1 MKLKL
6 MRWTGGKYRMTQI
19 INPLMPECSEYYEP
33 FLGSGAVLLNK
44 CRTEKEIVNDLDEDL
59 YKLHTVLADHDK
71 MTELLNKLDK
81 HPVNE
86 ETFIQA
92 KECLDKK
99 PEERVGMDEIEVSRC
114 KYTIVELSYNA
125 LGKNYSDCSKDRFI
139 RDAHYYFP
147 KICARYQGVDF
158 HNEDGIELIA
168 RVKDN
173 PDAFVFADPPYDH
186 KTRGNT
192 KIYKCEM
199 WDAAQKKMLETLK
212 NAKCKIM
219 LCGYA
224 DENGDGMYDQALLPL
239 GWKRYE
245 LTRIV
250 QSCQNK
256 EKKDIAVEYIWVN
269 YELPEVASSYINMST
284 KKVA

>member
-6 MRWTGGKYRMTQI
+6 MRYRMTQI

-71 MTELLNKLDK
+71 MTELLNRLDK
-81 HPVNE
+81 HPVNK
-86 ETFIQA
+86 ETFLQA
-92 KECLDKK
+92 KDSLKK
-99 PEERVGMDEIEVSRC
+99 TDREDMDDIEVARC

-147 KICARYQGVDF
+147 EICKRYQGVDF

-168 RVKDN
+168 REKDN
-173 PDAFVFADPPYDH
+173 PDAFVFADPPYVH
-186 KTRGNT
+186 KTRGNK

-199 WDAAQKKMLETLK
+199 GDAAQEKMLDTLK

-224 DENGDGMYDQALLPL
+224 NEDGDGMYDQALLPL

-256 EKKDIAVEYIWVN
+256 EKKDVAVEYIWVN

>member
-71 MTELLNKLDK
+71 MTELLNRLDK
-81 HPVNE
+81 YPVNK
-86 ETFIQA
+86 ETFLQA
-92 KECLDKK
+92 KDSLKK
-99 PEERVGMDEIEVSRC
+99 TDREDMDDIEVARC
-114 KYTIVELSYNA
+114 KYTIVELSYNGT
-125 LGKNYSDCSKDRFI
+125 GKSYSKWVGDRFI
-139 RDAHYYFP
+139 RGAHYYFP
-147 KICARYQGVDF
+147 EICKRYQGVDF
-158 HNEDGIELIA
+158 HNENGIELIA
-168 RVKDN
+168 RVKNN
-173 PDAFVFADPPYDH
+173 PDAFVFADPPYVH
-186 KTRGNT
+186 ETRGNK
-192 KIYKCEM
+192 KIYECEM
-199 WDAAQKKMLETLK
+199 PDEDQEKMLETLK

-224 DENGDGMYDQALLPL
+224 DENGNDMYDQALLPL

-284 KKVA
+284 KLSA

>member
-71 MTELLNKLDK
+71 MTELLNRLDK

-99 PEERVGMDEIEVSRC
+99 PEERVGAVDTRVEIRPEVVQRRVRIGVIVQKQFLFGIVAVVVTQVVLQVEGVEPVPAVERQVGQRC
-114 KYTIVELSYNA
+114 VNADQCFLNA
-125 LGKNYSDCSKDRFI
+125 LLVLVGGFR
-139 RDAHYYFP
+139 
-147 KICARYQGVDF
+147 
-158 HNEDGIELIA
+158 
-168 RVKDN
+168 
-173 PDAFVFADPPYDH
+173 
-186 KTRGNT
+186 
-192 KIYKCEM
+192 
-199 WDAAQKKMLETLK
+199 
-212 NAKCKIM
+212 
-219 LCGYA
+219 
-224 DENGDGMYDQALLPL
+224 
-239 GWKRYE
+239 RYE
-245 LTRIV
+245 TRSFDVEEIAGT
-250 QSCQNK
+250 QRYACD
-256 EKKDIAVEYIWVN
+256 EYKK
-269 YELPEVASSYINMST
+269 
-284 KKVA
+284 

>member
-1 MKLKL
+1 MKLRL

-59 YKLHTVLADHDK
+59 YKLHTVLADREK
-71 MTELLNKLDK
+71 MMQLLERLDK
-81 HPVNE
+81 YPVNE
-86 ETFIQA
+86 ETFLQA
-92 KECLDKK
+92 KDSLEKTDR
-99 PEERVGMDEIEVSRC
+99 EDMDDIEVARC

-125 LGKNYSDCSKDRFI
+125 LGKSYSDCAKDRFI
-139 RDAHYYFP
+139 RNAHYYFP
-147 KICARYQGVDF
+147 KICKRYQGVDF
-158 HNEDGIELIA
+158 HNEDGIKLIA
-168 RVKDN
+168 REKDN
-173 PDAFVFADPPYDH
+173 PDAFVFADPPYVH
-186 KTRGNT
+186 KTRGNK

-199 WDAAQKKMLETLK
+199 GDAAQEKMLDTLK

-256 EKKDIAVEYIWVN
+256 EKKDIGVEYIWVN

>member
-71 MTELLNKLDK
+71 MTELLNRLDK
-81 HPVNE
+81 YPVNK
-86 ETFIQA
+86 ETFLQA
-92 KECLDKK
+92 KDSLKK
-99 PEERVGMDEIEVSRC
+99 TDREDMDDIEVARC
-114 KYTIVELSYNA
+114 KYTIVELSYNGT
-125 LGKNYSDCSKDRFI
+125 GKSYSKWVGDRFI
-139 RDAHYYFP
+139 RGAHYYFP
-147 KICARYQGVDF
+147 EICKRYQGVDF
-158 HNEDGIELIA
+158 HNENGIELIA
-168 RVKDN
+168 RVKNN
-173 PDAFVFADPPYDH
+173 PDAFVFADPPYVH
-186 KTRGNT
+186 ETRGNK
-192 KIYKCEM
+192 KIYECEM
-199 WDAAQKKMLETLK
+199 PDEDQKKMLETLK

-224 DENGDGMYDQALLPL
+224 DENGNDMYDQALLPL

-284 KKVA
+284 KMVA

>member
-71 MTELLNKLDK
+71 MTELLNRLDK
-81 HPVNE
+81 YPVNK
-86 ETFIQA
+86 ETFLQA
-92 KECLDKK
+92 KDSLKK
-99 PEERVGMDEIEVSRC
+99 TDREDMDDIEVARC
-114 KYTIVELSYNA
+114 KYTIVELSYNGT
-125 LGKNYSDCSKDRFI
+125 GKSYSKWVGDRFI
-139 RDAHYYFP
+139 RGAHYYFP
-147 KICARYQGVDF
+147 EICKRYQGVDF
-158 HNEDGIELIA
+158 HNENGIELIA
-168 RVKDN
+168 RVKNN
-173 PDAFVFADPPYDH
+173 PDAFVFADPPYVH
-186 KTRGNT
+186 ETRGNK
-192 KIYKCEM
+192 KIYECEM
-199 WDAAQKKMLETLK
+199 PDEDQKKMLDTLK

-224 DENGDGMYDQALLPL
+224 DKNGNDMYDQALLPL

-256 EKKDIAVEYIWVN
+256 EKKDIGVEYIWVN

-284 KKVA
+284 KLSA

>member
-1 MKLKL
+1 MKLKI

-59 YKLHTVLADHDK
+59 YKLHTVLADHEK
-71 MTELLNKLDK
+71 MLQLLERLDK
-81 HPVNE
+81 YPVNE
-86 ETFIQA
+86 ETFLQA
-92 KECLDKK
+92 KDSLEKTDR
-99 PEERVGMDEIEVSRC
+99 EDMDDIEVARC

-125 LGKNYSDCSKDRFI
+125 LGKNYSKWVGDRFI
-139 RDAHYYFP
+139 RNAHYYFP
-147 KICARYQGVDF
+147 EICKRYQGVDF

-168 RVKDN
+168 REKDN
-173 PDAFVFADPPYDH
+173 PDAFVFADPPYVH
-186 KTRGNT
+186 KTRGNK

-199 WDAAQKKMLETLK
+199 GDDAQEKMLDTLK

-224 DENGDGMYDQALLPL
+224 DENGDGMYDQALLPY

-256 EKKDIAVEYIWVN
+256 EKKDIGVEYIWVN
-269 YELPEVASSYINMST
+269 YELPEVAGSYINMST
-284 KKVA
+284 KMVA

>member
-71 MTELLNKLDK
+71 MTELLNRLDK
-81 HPVNE
+81 YPVNK
-86 ETFIQA
+86 ETFLQA
-92 KECLDKK
+92 KDSLKK
-99 PEERVGMDEIEVSRC
+99 TDREDMDDIEVARC
-114 KYTIVELSYNA
+114 KYTIVELSYNGT
-125 LGKNYSDCSKDRFI
+125 GKSYSKWVGDRFI
-139 RDAHYYFP
+139 RGAHYYFP
-147 KICARYQGVDF
+147 EICKRYQGVDF
-158 HNEDGIELIA
+158 HNENGIELIA
-168 RVKDN
+168 RVKNN
-173 PDAFVFADPPYDH
+173 PDAFVFADPPYVH
-186 KTRGNT
+186 ETRGNK
-192 KIYKCEM
+192 KIYECEM
-199 WDAAQKKMLETLK
+199 PDEDQKKMLDTLK

-224 DENGDGMYDQALLPL
+224 NENGDGMYDQALLPL

-284 KKVA
+284 KLSA

>member
-71 MTELLNKLDK
+71 MTELLNRLDK

-99 PEERVGMDEIEVSRC
+99 PEN
-114 KYTIVELSYNA
+114 ELA
-125 LGKNYSDCSKDRFI
+125 WMRL
-139 RDAHYYFP
+139 
-147 KICARYQGVDF
+147 
-158 HNEDGIELIA
+158 
-168 RVKDN
+168 
-173 PDAFVFADPPYDH
+173 
-186 KTRGNT
+186 
-192 KIYKCEM
+192 KCH
-199 WDAAQKKMLETLK
+199 
-212 NAKCKIM
+212 
-219 LCGYA
+219 
-224 DENGDGMYDQALLPL
+224 
-239 GWKRYE
+239 
-245 LTRIV
+245 
-250 QSCQNK
+250 
-256 EKKDIAVEYIWVN
+256 
-269 YELPEVASSYINMST
+269 VASIRLWNYPTMHLERTIQTVPKTGLSGMRIITSQRFVPVIRVWSFG
-284 KKVA
+284 KVMVLS

>member
-19 INPLMPECSEYYEP
+19 INPLMPECREYYEP

-59 YKLHTVLADHDK
+59 YKLHTVLADREK
-71 MTELLNKLDK
+71 MMQLLERLDK
-81 HPVNE
+81 YPVNE
-86 ETFIQA
+86 ETFLQA
-92 KECLDKK
+92 KDSLEKTDR
-99 PEERVGMDEIEVSRC
+99 EDMDDIEVARC

-125 LGKNYSDCSKDRFI
+125 LGKNYSDCAKDRFI
-139 RDAHYYFP
+139 RNAHYYFP
-147 KICARYQGVDF
+147 EICKRYQGVDF

-168 RVKDN
+168 GVKEN
-173 PDAFVFADPPYDH
+173 PDAFVFADPPYVH
-186 KTRGNT
+186 KTRGNK

-199 WDAAQKKMLETLK
+199 GDAAQEKMLDTLK

-224 DENGDGMYDQALLPL
+224 NENGDGMYDQALLPL

-256 EKKDIAVEYIWVN
+256 EKKDVAVEYIWVN

>member
-1 MKLKL
+1 
-6 MRWTGGKYRMTQI
+6 MTQI

-71 MTELLNKLDK
+71 MTELLNRLDK
-81 HPVNE
+81 HPVNK
-86 ETFIQA
+86 ETFLQA
-92 KECLDKK
+92 KDSLKK
-99 PEERVGMDEIEVSRC
+99 TDREDMDDIEVARC

-147 KICARYQGVDF
+147 EICKRYQGVDF

-168 RVKDN
+168 REKDN
-173 PDAFVFADPPYDH
+173 PDAFVFADPPYVH
-186 KTRGNT
+186 KTRGNK

-199 WDAAQKKMLETLK
+199 GDAAQEKMLDTLK

-284 KKVA
+284 KLSA

>member
-71 MTELLNKLDK
+71 MTELLNRLDK
-81 HPVNE
+81 YPVNK
-86 ETFIQA
+86 ETFLQA
-92 KECLDKK
+92 KDSLKK
-99 PEERVGMDEIEVSRC
+99 TDREDMDDIEVARC
-114 KYTIVELSYNA
+114 KYTIVELSYNGT
-125 LGKNYSDCSKDRFI
+125 GKSYSKWVGDRFI
-139 RDAHYYFP
+139 RGAHYYFP
-147 KICARYQGVDF
+147 KICKRYQGVDF
-158 HNEDGIELIA
+158 HNENGIELIA
-168 RVKDN
+168 RVKNN
-173 PDAFVFADPPYDH
+173 PDAFVFADPPYVH
-186 KTRGNT
+186 ETRGNT
-192 KIYKCEM
+192 KIYECEM
-199 WDAAQKKMLETLK
+199 PDEDQKKMLETLK

-224 DENGDGMYDQALLPL
+224 DENGNDMYDQALLPL

>member
-1 MKLKL
+1 
-6 MRWTGGKYRMTQI
+6 MTQI

-71 MTELLNKLDK
+71 MTELLNRLDK
-81 HPVNE
+81 YPVNK
-86 ETFIQA
+86 ETFLQA
-92 KECLDKK
+92 KDSLKK
-99 PEERVGMDEIEVSRC
+99 TDREDMDDIEVARC

-147 KICARYQGVDF
+147 EICKRYQGVDF
-158 HNEDGIELIA
+158 HNENGIELIA
-168 RVKDN
+168 RVKNN
-173 PDAFVFADPPYDH
+173 PDAFVFADPPYVH
-186 KTRGNT
+186 ETRGNE
-192 KIYKCEM
+192 KIYECEM
-199 WDAAQKKMLETLK
+199 PDEDQKKMLDTLK

-224 DENGDGMYDQALLPL
+224 NENGGGMYDQALLPL